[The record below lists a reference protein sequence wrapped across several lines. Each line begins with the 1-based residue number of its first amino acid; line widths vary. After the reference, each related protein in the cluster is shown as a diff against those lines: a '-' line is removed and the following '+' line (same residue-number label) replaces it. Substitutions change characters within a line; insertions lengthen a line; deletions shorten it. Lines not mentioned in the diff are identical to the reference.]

1 MKRYQMRKFIVLL
14 FPILYYLMILYH
26 SSMQV
31 NSLQFINTQ
40 AYLLKSI
47 IIFLIIGCGLSLW
60 NILLIKSLK
69 SYVKILIGILFILVV
84 NVVSL
89 FAFSNLYP
97 GMLYVTMMEG
107 LSYII
112 VLIGNILSLCIY
124 CFISMRKVQK

>member
-1 MKRYQMRKFIVLL
+1 MRKFIVLL